1 MTWTLATLAD
11 RLALRCRGMPDT
23 PISGL
28 CEPQALQTGQLALV
42 LDARR
47 LAQIPPA
54 VEGVL
59 LLSEALAEQTPLP
72 CLLAEDPRAAF
83 AAVLALFYPSPPL
96 QHQISAQAWID
107 PGAQLAEPVEI
118 GPFAVIEAGV
128 QIAAGTRIGPHCV
141 IGAGSVL
148 GPDCRLGPRVVLGPG
163 TRLGA
168 RVIIH
173 AGTVIGADGYGFY
186 AAEGRH
192 HKIPQVGIVRIED
205 DVEIGA
211 LVAIDRATLGQT
223 RIGEGSKIDN
233 LVQIGHNVQIGKH
246 CLLVAQVGI
255 AGSTVLGDHVTLA
268 GQTGV
273 AGHLHVGDG
282 VVAAGKSGVTR
293 DIPPGQRVAG
303 YPAQPLQQELRE
315 RAALRRLPRWLRQQ
329 RRSD

>member
-1 MTWTLATLAD
+1 MTWTLATLAT
-11 RLALRCRGMPDT
+11 RLGLDWRGAPQT
-23 PISGL
+23 PVVGL
-28 CEPQALQTGQLALV
+28 CEPQALQAGQLALI

-47 LAQIPPA
+47 LAQLPPDA
-54 VEGVL
+54 AGVL
-59 LLSEALAEQTPLP
+59 LLSADLAEQTALP
-72 CLLAEDPRAAF
+72 CLLAADPRAAF
-83 AAVLALFYPSPPL
+83 AAALDLFYPQLPLRHSISP
-96 QHQISAQAWID
+96 QACID
-107 PGAQLAEPVEI
+107 PNARLAEPVEI

-128 QIAAGTRIGPHCV
+128 QIGPGTRIGPHCV
-141 IGAGSVL
+141 LGAGSVI
-148 GPDCRLGPRVVLGPG
+148 GPDCRLGPRVVLGPQTQMG
-163 TRLGA
+163 E

-186 AAEGRH
+186 KAEGRH
-192 HKIPQVGIVRIED
+192 HKIPQVGRVEIAD

-223 RIGEGSKIDN
+223 RIGEGTKIDN

-255 AGSTVLGDHVTLA
+255 AGSTVIGDHVTLA

-282 VVAAGKSGVTR
+282 VVAAGKSGITR

-303 YPAQPLQQELRE
+303 YPAQPMQQEFRE
-315 RAALRRLPRWLRQQ
+315 RAALRRLPRWLRAQ
-329 RRSD
+329 RDPE